1 MVWMMCGGE
10 VVLEISRIGV
20 VPHDFVH
27 EVSVQPSILAA
38 VVVHHLPIHVLH
50 FTIELHSCSANFPPE
65 K

>member
-1 MVWMMCGGE
+1 M
-10 VVLEISRIGV
+10 VLEISRIGV